1 MHYRVCDSHPGQSR
15 DMAYTSRAYSLG
27 KVKKWGSVEEMD
39 VKVEQGERMYTG
51 NSQLG
56 ELVLKWLQ
64 EDLTERG
71 PRNGKGEGAT
81 YQSLEGKGGYG
92 AEKRVEDK

>member
-1 MHYRVCDSHPGQSR
+1 M
-15 DMAYTSRAYSLG
+15 SLG